1 MAAQLRVLRRRIRS
15 IQSTKKIT
23 KAMELI
29 ATSRIARAN
38 ARVEASRPYAQEITK
53 VLSALASAAGTLDD
67 PLLVERENPTR
78 AAMLVVTS
86 DRGLCGGYNAN
97 LIRAAEELNALL
109 RDEGKSVALYLI
121 GRKAVNYYTFRGR
134 PIERSWT
141 GFTEQP
147 SYRDAAAAGEALVSA
162 FLAGTEDK
170 GSAKS
175 DGASGNGV
183 SDNGVSGNGVSGV
196 DELHIVYTEFRSM
209 LTQTPQVRRIAPL
222 EVEYVDDNGD
232 NGDNAAGNES
242 SGQLG
247 NQQSPGRHS
256 AAESMTPLYEFE
268 PDADEL
274 LGHLLPKYIN
284 TRIYAALLESAA
296 SEQAAR
302 RQAMKAATD
311 NATDLI
317 QDLTREANRARQGL
331 ITQEISEIVG
341 GAEALSAAGSD
352 N

>member
-15 IQSTKKIT
+15 VQSTKKIT

-29 ATSRIARAN
+29 ATSRIARAQ
-38 ARVEASRPYAQEITK
+38 ARVEASRPYAREITK

-97 LIRAAEELNALL
+97 LLRAAEELDALL
-109 RDEGKSVALYLI
+109 REQGKSVALYLI
-121 GRKAVNYYTFRGR
+121 GRKAMNYYTFRQR
-134 PIERSWT
+134 PIEQSWT
-141 GFTEQP
+141 GFSDQP
-147 SYRDAAAAGEALVSA
+147 GYDDAAKAGNVLVQA
-162 FLAGTEDK
+162 FLAGADDE
-170 GSAKS
+170 G
-175 DGASGNGV
+175 GAPGP
-183 SDNGVSGNGVSGV
+183 DGVSGV

-209 LTQTPQVRRIAPL
+209 LTQAPQARRIAPL
-222 EVEYVDDNGD
+222 EVEYAADDAD
-232 NGDNAAGNES
+232 DAGATE
-242 SGQLG
+242 
-247 NQQSPGRHS
+247 QQRPRSDSP
-256 AAESMTPLYEFE
+256 APLYEFE

-274 LGHLLPKYIN
+274 LAHLLPKYIS
-284 TRIYAALLESAA
+284 TRIYAALLEAAA
-296 SEQAAR
+296 SEHAAR
-302 RQAMKAATD
+302 RQAMKSATD

-317 QDLTREANRARQGL
+317 QDLTREANRARQGI

-341 GAEALSAAGSD
+341 GAEALSAVGSD

>member
-1 MAAQLRVLRRRIRS
+1 MAAQLRLLRRRIRS
-15 IQSTKKIT
+15 VQSTKKIT

-29 ATSRIARAN
+29 ATSRIARAQS
-38 ARVEASRPYAQEITK
+38 RVEASRPYAQEITK
-53 VLSALASAAGTLDD
+53 VLSALASAAGTLDH

-97 LIRAAEELNALL
+97 LLRAAEELHALL
-109 RDEGKSVALYLI
+109 RDEGKSVTLYLI
-121 GRKAVNYYTFRGR
+121 GRKGVSYYTFRER
-134 PIERSWT
+134 PIEQSWT
-141 GFTEQP
+141 GFSEQP
-147 SYRDAAAAGEALVSA
+147 SYADAAEAGNVLVRA
-162 FLAGTEDK
+162 FLSGTDDDD
-170 GSAKS
+170 
-175 DGASGNGV
+175 DGPGPDGIP
-183 SDNGVSGNGVSGV
+183 GV

-209 LTQTPQVRRIAPL
+209 LTQTPRARRIAPL
-222 EVEYVDDNGD
+222 EVEYVEDDD
-232 NGDNAAGNES
+232 D
-242 SGQLG
+242 
-247 NQQSPGRHS
+247 S
-256 AAESMTPLYEFE
+256 AARDTTQGQRSRSDSPAPLYEFE

-284 TRIYAALLESAA
+284 TRIYAAMLEAAA

-317 QDLTREANRARQGL
+317 TDLTREANQARQGL

-341 GAEALSAAGSD
+341 GAEALSTTGSD
-352 N
+352 D

>member
-15 IQSTKKIT
+15 VQSTKKIT
-23 KAMELI
+23 KASELI
-29 ATSRIARAN
+29 ATSRIVRAQ

-53 VLSALASAAGTLDD
+53 VLSALASASGTLDS

-97 LIRAAEELNALL
+97 LLRAAEELHALL
-109 RDEGKSVALYLI
+109 RDEGKSVALYLV
-121 GRKAVNYYTFRGR
+121 GRKGVGYYTFRER
-134 PIERSWT
+134 PIEQSWT
-141 GFTEQP
+141 GFSEQP
-147 SYRDAAAAGEALVSA
+147 SYSDAAEAGNLLVRA
-162 FLAGTEDK
+162 FLSGADDENGGAGP
-170 GSAKS
+170 
-175 DGASGNGV
+175 DGV
-183 SDNGVSGNGVSGV
+183 PGV

-209 LTQTPQVRRIAPL
+209 ITQTPRARRIAPL
-222 EVEYVDDNGD
+222 EVEYVDTDTAPGE
-232 NGDNAAGNES
+232 NAADEES
-242 SGQLG
+242 QRQRSRSDSQ
-247 NQQSPGRHS
+247 
-256 AAESMTPLYEFE
+256 APLYEFE

-284 TRIYAALLESAA
+284 TRIYAALLEAAA

-311 NATDLI
+311 NATELI
-317 QDLTREANRARQGL
+317 QDLTREANRARQGQ

-341 GAEALSAAGSD
+341 GAEALSAVGSD
-352 N
+352 D

>member
-1 MAAQLRVLRRRIRS
+1 M
-15 IQSTKKIT
+15 KKIT

-29 ATSRIARAN
+29 ATSRIARAQ
-38 ARVEASRPYAQEITK
+38 ARVEASRPYAREITK

-97 LIRAAEELNALL
+97 LIRAAEELHALL
-109 RDEGKSVALYLI
+109 REEGKSVALYLI
-121 GRKAVNYYTFRGR
+121 GRKAVSYYSFRGR
-134 PIERSWT
+134 PIEASWT
-141 GFTEQP
+141 GFSEQP
-147 SYRDAAAAGEALVSA
+147 SYNDAARAGNTLVRA
-162 FLAGTEDK
+162 FLAGTDD
-170 GSAKS
+170 SANPGGANPGGANPRGPGP
-175 DGASGNGV
+175 DGV
-183 SDNGVSGNGVSGV
+183 PGV

-209 LTQTPQVRRIAPL
+209 LTQTPQARRIAPL
-222 EVEYVDDNGD
+222 VVEYVENDT
-232 NGDNAAGNES
+232 AGVGS
-242 SGQLG
+242 
-247 NQQSPGRHS
+247 QQERSHSDSPP
-256 AAESMTPLYEFE
+256 PLYEFE
-268 PDADEL
+268 PEAEEL

-284 TRIYAALLESAA
+284 TRIYAALLEAAA

-311 NATDLI
+311 NATDMI
-317 QDLTREANRARQGL
+317 QDLTREANRARQGI

>member
-29 ATSRIARAN
+29 ATSRIARAS
-38 ARVEASRPYAQEITK
+38 ARVEASRPYASEITK

-141 GFTEQP
+141 GFSEQP
-147 SYRDAAAAGEALVSA
+147 SYRDAAEAGEVLVRA

-170 GSAKS
+170 GSAES
-175 DGASGNGV
+175 DGAS
-183 SDNGVSGNGVSGV
+183 DNGVSGV

-232 NGDNAAGNES
+232 NDS
-242 SGQLG
+242 SGQPG
-247 NQQSPGRHS
+247 NQQGSGRHS
-256 AAESMTPLYEFE
+256 PADSMTPLYEFE

-274 LGHLLPKYIN
+274 LGRLLPKYIK

>member
-15 IQSTKKIT
+15 VQSTKKIT

-29 ATSRIARAN
+29 ATSRIARAQ
-38 ARVEASRPYAQEITK
+38 ARVDASRPYAKEITK
-53 VLSALASAAGTLDD
+53 VLSALASAAGTLDN
-67 PLLVERENPTR
+67 PLLVERERPSR

-97 LIRAAEELNALL
+97 LIRAAEELHALL
-109 RDEGKSVALYLI
+109 RDEGKSVEMYLI
-121 GRKAVNYYTFRGR
+121 GRKAVSYYTFRQR
-134 PIERSWT
+134 PIAQSWT
-141 GFTEQP
+141 GFSEQP
-147 SYRDAAAAGEALVSA
+147 SYENAAAAGNALVQA
-162 FLAGTEDK
+162 FLAGVDDS
-170 GSAKS
+170 GSSAGGAERDPGP
-175 DGASGNGV
+175 DGV
-183 SDNGVSGNGVSGV
+183 PGV
-196 DELHIVYTEFRSM
+196 DELHIVFTEFRSM

-222 EVEYVDDNGD
+222 EVEYADDDASTPDTGAD
-232 NGDNAAGNES
+232 ERPAGRRSRPE
-242 SGQLG
+242 G
-247 NQQSPGRHS
+247 P
-256 AAESMTPLYEFE
+256 APLYEFE

-274 LGHLLPKYIN
+274 LAHLLPKYIN
-284 TRIYAALLESAA
+284 ARIYAALLEAAA

-317 QDLTREANRARQGL
+317 QDLTREANQARQGI